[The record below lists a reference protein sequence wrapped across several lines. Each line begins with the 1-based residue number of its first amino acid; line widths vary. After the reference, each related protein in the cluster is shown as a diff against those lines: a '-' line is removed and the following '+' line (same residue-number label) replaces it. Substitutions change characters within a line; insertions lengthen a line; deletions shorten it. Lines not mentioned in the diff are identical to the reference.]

1 MKFRSITA
9 AGLALATA
17 AALAACSPPH
27 QKDGGPHVDTAT
39 TGATAPSV
47 ETQETPAGQ
56 MSGTATSSTGVMG
69 WTMNEPTTAAP
80 TAANGTSGTMGT
92 PTSAAGATAT
102 AR

>member
-9 AGLALATA
+9 VGLALATA

-56 MSGTATSSTGVMG
+56 MSGTAPSSTGAMG
-69 WTMNEPTTAAP
+69 WTMNEPTTAA
-80 TAANGTSGTMGT
+80 NGSSGTMGT